1 MIEITIASTLALVLT
16 VVAIGYVS
24 LVYLF
29 SPKYD
34 SREPPVLQHFIP
46 YLGHILGL
54 IRNGPTLL

>member
-29 SPKYD
+29 SCLSTSDVPIGRQAGRQPNPV
-34 SREPPVLQHFIP
+34 READ
-46 YLGHILGL
+46 
-54 IRNGPTLL
+54 